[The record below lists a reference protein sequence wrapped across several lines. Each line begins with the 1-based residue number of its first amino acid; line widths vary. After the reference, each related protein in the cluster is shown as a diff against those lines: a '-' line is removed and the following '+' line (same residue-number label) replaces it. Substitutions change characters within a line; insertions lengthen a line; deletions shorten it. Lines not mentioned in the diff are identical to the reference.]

1 MGRVVVEVTLE
12 NLEDVWAVRRGSL
25 VADKVR
31 CVVVNDALDMRG
43 HSLIGNP
50 AHGGEHMHERY

>member
-25 VADKVR
+25 AADKVR
-31 CVVVNDALDMRG
+31 RVVV
-43 HSLIGNP
+43 
-50 AHGGEHMHERY
+50 